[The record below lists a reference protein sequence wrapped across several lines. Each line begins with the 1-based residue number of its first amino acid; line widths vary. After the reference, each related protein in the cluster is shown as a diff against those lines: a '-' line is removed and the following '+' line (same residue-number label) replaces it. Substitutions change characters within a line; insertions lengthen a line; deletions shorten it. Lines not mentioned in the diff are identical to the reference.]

1 MKGKNKMAS
10 RNQILVS
17 TSLYHIGVVTLMA
30 ALVWIA
36 ISAYALATK
45 PNILD
50 IDPAILEPI
59 NPVLNK
65 EVLSTIMTREKV
77 EIDLI
82 TTQTGATPSAE
93 GAFTESD
100 FVPESENLQPVDQV
114 IEETPS
120 NEPPVSE
127 EFTTENSGVE

>member
-1 MKGKNKMAS
+1 
-10 RNQILVS
+10 
-17 TSLYHIGVVTLMA
+17 MA